1 MAQDYQPPP
10 LRVWLYTFL
19 FVMLAAIVAA
29 IAFVFY
35 EDRVMTLFAM
45 LEQTNIR
52 IGPSQEL
59 TASRPVISIAT
70 LLL

>member
-19 FVMLAAIVAA
+19 FVALAAIVAA

-35 EDRVMTLFAM
+35 EDRVMTLFAF
-45 LEQTNIR
+45 LDQANIE
-52 IGPSQEL
+52 IGLSQEP
-59 TASRPVISIAT
+59 TASRLAISIAT
-70 LLL
+70 L